1 MSSISLET
9 SSIRLSSKSKSSKS
23 PGFLTEWFNSMSDLA
38 KDTILRLMDSNKDY
52 LMGVDPEKNFLPLR
66 AEFFEK
72 AAKWLKEKTEE
83 F

>member
-1 MSSISLET
+1 
-9 SSIRLSSKSKSSKS
+9 
-23 PGFLTEWFNSMSDLA
+23 MSDLA